1 MAVKATY
8 RLSKSAIIR
17 LLIVSVCAAY
27 TIVKLV
33 IEIRLILSVSIYKT
47 YTYIILYIL
56 MAYAVMLWRRS
67 YSATVIMDMLRVYTG
82 HVLIT
87 NYHYL
92 IWPLFSVY
100 ARYMHCHKLG
110 YL

>member
-1 MAVKATY
+1 MEATY

-17 LLIVSVCAAY
+17 LLMVSVYMAY

-33 IEIRLILSVSIYKT
+33 MEIRLVLSVSICKT
-47 YTYIILYIL
+47 YAYIILYIL
-56 MAYAVMLWRRS
+56 VAYAIMLWRRS
-67 YSATVIMDMLRVYTG
+67 CGVTIIMDMLRVCTG
-82 HVLIT
+82 HVLMT

-100 ARYMHCHKLG
+100 ARHMHCHKLG